1 MLGRSSSLAGENGSN
16 RRRFRTGALIAVI
29 LLCAALFVN
38 VGCQK
43 KEQKAQK
50 ERAVNVRVWTA
61 ESRSLRPFVES
72 IGTLNPYEI
81 VNVSSELDGI
91 LKTIHVDEGSPV
103 TPGQVIAVI
112 KETDYQLAVE
122 QATAILKQAEA
133 ALANAKQEHL
143 RKEALYR
150 EELVTKQQFDDIVAR
165 LAVARG
171 DVERAVAGLDLAEE
185 KLTKTKI
192 HAPMA
197 GSIKEKKVTAGD
209 YIRNGMLLVSIIRT
223 ELLKL
228 TFSVTEKDVGSLRA
242 GQDVSFA
249 VDAFPG
255 REFRGQ
261 VKTIYPSLEEKTRSL
276 QVEAVVANTDRG
288 LKPGLFA
295 RVTLYTGPAKGAVV
309 VPITALLYD
318 NSTTK
323 LFVAEGDRA
332 KERKVRIGRKY
343 GEFME
348 IVEGLKAKEIVV
360 TVGQNNLM
368 EGVLVHVA
376 R

>member
-1 MLGRSSSLAGENGSN
+1 MVGRWSSLTGGGRLGRLAGN
-16 RRRFRTGALIAVI
+16 RCSLILAF
-29 LLCAALFVN
+29 LLCIVVFAAS
-38 VGCQK
+38 GCKKQEQK
-43 KEQKAQK
+43 VQKEQ
-50 ERAVNVRVWTA
+50 AVNVRVWPA
-61 ESRSLRPFVES
+61 ENRPLRPFVES

-91 LKTIHVDEGSPV
+91 LKTINVDEGSPV
-103 TPGQVIAVI
+103 TPGQVIAII
-112 KETDYQLAVE
+112 KETDYQLALE

-133 ALANAKQEHL
+133 AVANARQEHV

-165 LAVARG
+165 LAVTQG
-171 DVERAVAGLDLAEE
+171 DVERAVAGVDLAKE

-209 YIRNGMLLVSIIRT
+209 YIRNGTFLVSIIRT
-223 ELLKL
+223 DLLKL
-228 TFSVTEKDVGSLRA
+228 SFTVSEKDVGSLRV
-242 GQDVSFA
+242 GQDVSFV

-276 QVEAVVANTDRG
+276 QVEAVVKNDDKS
-288 LKPGLFA
+288 LKPGLFS
-295 RVTLYTGPAKGAVV
+295 RVTLYTGPARDTVV

-323 LFVAEGDRA
+323 LFVAAGDRA
-332 KERKVRIGRKY
+332 KERRVRIGRKY

-360 TVGQNNLM
+360 TAGQNNLM
-368 EGVLVHVA
+368 EGVLLNVA